1 MSMGVKDFNDHFCI
15 AIFPQ
20 GQWKEAT
27 GIKLVSNVKESFL
40 RAGGHLDC
48 KVCCTCSI
56 CRSFEEMFD
65 PRAPGKH
72 DVVCDICNDLY
83 ALLRSRLGR
92 SEGII
97 LFSHYTPVT
106 HDVVDALFKEKNVKK
121 VFVLQFRKKRTESY
135 DRDKLVNLRSEIV
148 SEEDASTFE
157 NKDNII
163 FEIRR
168 KKYLK

>member
-1 MSMGVKDFNDHFCI
+1 MGVKNFNEHFCI
-15 AIFPQ
+15 AVFPQ
-20 GQWKEAT
+20 GQWKKADGT
-27 GIKLVSNVKESFL
+27 KLVSNVKESFL
-40 RAGGHLDC
+40 WAGGHLDC

-65 PRAPGKH
+65 PGAPGDH
-72 DVVCDICNDLY
+72 DVICDICNDLY
-83 ALLRSRLGR
+83 ALLRSRLGK

-97 LFSHYTPVT
+97 LFSHYRPVT
-106 HDVVDALFKEKNVKK
+106 RDVVDALFKEKNVKK
-121 VFVLQFRKKRTESY
+121 VFVLHFRKKKAESY
-135 DRDKLVNLRSEIV
+135 DRDKLVDLRSEII

-157 NKDNII
+157 NEDNII